1 MDIDT
6 SLGIISKDVQEY
18 VQLAVDEAKL
28 KTTRALS
35 NALSQFL
42 SSLVIICTVSLVLG
56 LLSIALLQWV
66 NGLLGAPWGTLL
78 VAAFFVLVLIMLC
91 MCRKQLFRNMFVKLF
106 IDAFYDDE
114 DE

>member
-78 VAAFFVLVLIMLC
+78 VAAFFVLVLIVLC
-91 MCRKQLFRNMFVKLF
+91 LCRTRMFRDMFVKLF

>member
-1 MDIDT
+1 MERNAD
-6 SLGIISKDVQEY
+6 
-18 VQLAVDEAKL
+18 
-28 KTTRALS
+28 KT
-35 NALSQFL
+35 
-42 SSLVIICTVSLVLG
+42 LG

-78 VAAFFVLVLIMLC
+78 VAAFFVLVLIVLC

>member
-6 SLGIISKDVQEY
+6 SLGIISKDVREY

-78 VAAFFVLVLIMLC
+78 VAAFFVLVLIVLC

>member
-6 SLGIISKDVQEY
+6 SLGIISKDGQEY

-78 VAAFFVLVLIMLC
+78 VAAFFVLVLIVLC

>member
-18 VQLAVDEAKL
+18 VKLAVDEAKL
-28 KTTRALS
+28 KATRALS
-35 NALSQFL
+35 NTLSQFL

-56 LLSIALLQWV
+56 LLSIALLQWI

-78 VAAFFVLVLIMLC
+78 VAAFFVLVLIVLC
-91 MCRKQLFRNMFVKLF
+91 LCRKRMFRDMFVKLI

-114 DE
+114 NE

>member
-56 LLSIALLQWV
+56 LLSIALRQWV

-78 VAAFFVLVLIMLC
+78 VAAFFVLVLIVLC

>member
-42 SSLVIICTVSLVLG
+42 SSLVIICTASLVLG

-78 VAAFFVLVLIMLC
+78 VAAFFVLVLIVLC

>member
-1 MDIDT
+1 MDIDN
-6 SLGIISKDVQEY
+6 SLGIIGKDVQEY
-18 VQLAVDEAKL
+18 VKLAVDEVKL

-42 SSLVIICTVSLVLG
+42 SSLVIICTASLVIG
-56 LLSIALLQWV
+56 LLSIALLQWI

-78 VAAFFVLVLIMLC
+78 VAAFFVVVLVVLC
-91 MCRKQLFRNMFVKLF
+91 MCRQRMFRDMFVKLF
-106 IDAFYDDE
+106 IDAFYDE

>member
-42 SSLVIICTVSLVLG
+42 ASLVIICTLSLVLG
-56 LLSIALLQWV
+56 LLSIALLQWI
-66 NGLLGAPWGTLL
+66 NGLLGLL
-78 VAAFFVLVLIMLC
+78 VAAFFVLVLIVLC
-91 MCRKQLFRNMFVKLF
+91 MCRKQLFRDMFVKLF

>member
-1 MDIDT
+1 MDIDN
-6 SLGIISKDVQEY
+6 SLGIIGKDVQEY
-18 VQLAVDEAKL
+18 VKLAIDEVKL

-42 SSLVIICTVSLVLG
+42 ASLVIICTVSLVIG
-56 LLSIALLQWV
+56 LLSIALLQWI

-78 VAAFFVLVLIMLC
+78 VAGFFVLVLIILC
-91 MCRKQLFRNMFVKLF
+91 LCRKQMFRDMFVKLF
-106 IDAFYDDE
+106 IDAFYDE

>member
-78 VAAFFVLVLIMLC
+78 VAAFFVLVLIVLC

-114 DE
+114 NE